1 MERLARTRTPTRAAR
16 TVTPLLAKLASSAAA
31 RARIVPLALT
41 ASLATGAATH
51 VADALAAQQPDPRE
65 DYLVAAAEHF
75 RFESQEVAVVA
86 RWGLSDDEIPV
97 VLFLAR
103 EADVSPDVVVAQR
116 RRGGAWMEIAAGY
129 SIHAGS
135 FHVPLG
141 VVPGFLGRAYERFG
155 AVEASQWNS
164 VSLADAEVVRLVNV
178 RFLSRHLGVS
188 PEQAAQELDGGDVVE
203 SYRRLRG
210 GRH

>member
-1 MERLARTRTPTRAAR
+1 MELPANIRTPTPAAWAA
-16 TVTPLLAKLASSAAA
+16 THLLAAWAASAAA
-31 RARIVPLALT
+31 RARIALLVLV
-41 ASLATGAATH
+41 APFAAAAAAH
-51 VADALAAQQPDPRE
+51 SPNALAAQQPDPRE
-65 DYLVAAAEHF
+65 DYLLAAAEHF
-75 RFESQEVAVVA
+75 RFESQEVAVLA
-86 RWGLSDDEIPV
+86 RWGLSDGEIPV

-141 VVPGFLGRAYERFG
+141 SAPERLARAYERFG
-155 AVEASQWNS
+155 AVEASQWS
-164 VSLADAEVVRLVNV
+164 TVSLADAEVVMLVNV

-188 PEQAAQELDGGDVVE
+188 PERAAQELGGEDVVAG
-203 SYRRLRG
+203 YRRLRG
-210 GRH
+210 SRR